1 MQIPTTANW
10 MTFAF
15 DHLMSLGRAPDNDLD
30 PCHDLIVR
38 EVARQD
44 VTADLIVRWRDL
56 ESRSCHV
63 NAFLSPDFLLPAW
76 KWLEP
81 GGSSFLLT
89 VEERQSGRLRALGCF
104 EESPASTSLPLPHLV
119 AAKTIHSFR
128 TGLLLDE
135 DKADLTLNVW
145 LKYLREQSQWG
156 GVVFPSLRLDSI
168 LAQRIQSSVKACN
181 LSWHTGTKISSAAFF
196 SPIVTEETLT
206 EHLSAHRR
214 KLLRRKQRSLES
226 LGPVRLHWI
235 ERPDEV
241 AQAIEQFLILEDAG
255 WKGAEGT
262 SLQSDFAAAEF
273 LRSMATGFFERGRLV
288 LTQLLAG
295 DHVVA
300 TSINLRGAS
309 TLFAFKIGWD
319 PRFAKTSPGTLH
331 QNLLLPLVC
340 RDFPEVTCMDSCS
353 RPGSFLEDI
362 WPHRIT
368 IADAVIPT
376 SRLALSAL
384 AAMNSV
390 RFLKN
395 LLHSAG
401 K

>member
-1 MQIPTTANW
+1 
-10 MTFAF
+10 
-15 DHLMSLGRAPDNDLD
+15 MSSVSVMDDDPEPDS
-30 PCHDLIVR
+30 DLIVR
-38 EVARQD
+38 EVARHD
-44 VTADLIVRWRDL
+44 VTPDLIVRWRDL

-81 GGSSFLLT
+81 DGTSFLLT
-89 VEERQSGRLRALGCF
+89 VEERQGGRLRALGCF
-104 EESPASTSLPLPHLV
+104 QESPASRSLPLPHLV

-135 DKADLTLNVW
+135 DTADRTLDVW
-145 LKYLREQSQWG
+145 LRYLQKQSKWG

-168 LAQRIQSSVKACN
+168 LAQRMQSAVKACH
-181 LSWHTGTKISSAAFF
+181 LSWHTGTKIASAAFF
-196 SPIVTEETLT
+196 PPIASEGTLSA
-206 EHLSAHRR
+206 HLSAHRR
-214 KLLRRKQRSLES
+214 KSLRRKQRNLES
-226 LGPVRLHWI
+226 LGPVRLHRI
-235 ERPDEV
+235 ERPSEL

-255 WKGAEGT
+255 WKGAGGS
-262 SLQSDFAAAEF
+262 SLQSNVAAAEF

-300 TSINLRGAS
+300 SSINLQGAS

-319 PRFAKTSPGTLH
+319 PQFAKASPGTLH
-331 QNLLLPLVC
+331 ENLLLPLVC
-340 RDFPEVTCMDSCS
+340 RDFPEVTCLDSCS

-376 SRLALSAL
+376 SRFGQSAV
-384 AAMNSV
+384 AAVESV

-395 LLHSAG
+395 RLRSFG
-401 K
+401 G

>member
-1 MQIPTTANW
+1 
-10 MTFAF
+10 
-15 DHLMSLGRAPDNDLD
+15 MSSVSAPDIGPEPD
-30 PCHDLIVR
+30 PDLIVR
-38 EVARQD
+38 EVARD
-44 VTADLIVRWRDL
+44 EVTTDLIVRWRDL

-81 GGSSFLLT
+81 DGSSFLLT
-89 VEERQSGRLRALGCF
+89 VEERRGGRLRALGCF
-104 EESPASTSLPLPHLV
+104 QQSAASRSLPLPHLV

-135 DKADLTLNVW
+135 DTADRTLDVW
-145 LKYLREQSQWG
+145 LRYLRTQSKWG

-168 LAQRIQSSVKACN
+168 LVQRMQSAVKACN
-181 LSWHTGTKISSAAFF
+181 LSWHTGTKIASAAFF
-196 SPIVTEETLT
+196 PPIASEETLSS
-206 EHLSAHRR
+206 HLSTHRR
-214 KLLRRKQRSLES
+214 KLLGRKQRHLES
-226 LGPVRLHWI
+226 LGPVRLRRI
-235 ERPDEV
+235 ERPNEV

-255 WKGAEGT
+255 WKGVEGS
-262 SLQSDFAAAEF
+262 SLQSNFAAAEF

-300 TSINLRGAS
+300 SSINLQGAS

-319 PRFAKTSPGTLH
+319 PQFAKASPGTLH
-331 QNLLLPLVC
+331 QILLLPLVC
-340 RDFPEVTCMDSCS
+340 QDFPEVTCLDSCA

-376 SRLALSAL
+376 SRFGLSAV
-384 AAMNSV
+384 AAVESV

-395 LLHSAG
+395 RLRSFG
-401 K
+401 G